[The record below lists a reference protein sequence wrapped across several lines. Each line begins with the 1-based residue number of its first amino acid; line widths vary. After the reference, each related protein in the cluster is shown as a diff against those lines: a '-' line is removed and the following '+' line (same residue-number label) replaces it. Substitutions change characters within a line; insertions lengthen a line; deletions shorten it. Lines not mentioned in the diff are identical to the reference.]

1 MAQVINS
8 NLLSLN
14 AQRNLNN
21 SGSALAT
28 SLERISSGLRIN
40 SASDDAAGMAIS
52 NRFTTQ
58 VNGLTQAIRNA
69 NDGISLSQT
78 AEGALQESTNI
89 LQRMRQLSIQSAN
102 STNSASD
109 RKALQGEVNQLIAEL
124 DRIANNTSF
133 NGLKLLDGSFT
144 SQQFQVGA
152 ESNQTVSVSVAGAT
166 AEILGT
172 NRLSTNNAT
181 DASLGASV
189 ESNTTTTNGA
199 QVNVVQTAVT
209 ADAARDE
216 SIADQTITIT
226 GPSGN
231 SSIATSQTVALTGD
245 NKNAKDIATLL
256 NALDG
261 VTANASTNSAAIDI
275 SNIANANG
283 AQEGDIV
290 SFTLDASG
298 VTSSQTF
305 TIGVNAAATQTAYAT
320 ALDAAVTAI
329 NAANSDSDLTRTG
342 TGNSLT
348 VASTSGENIGIENF
362 SVLDNASASL
372 TFVAGTNEAMSVKVD
387 GTVVNYTSGASDAA
401 AAAAFIA
408 GLTTAGINT
417 AYRVVDNAD
426 GTIDITKLDGTALV
440 LDTFEDGA
448 TADGSLVVA
457 ALNAGSGA
465 GGGGGGGADLTLST
479 DNTETATVTA
489 VTAASDTIT
498 FGGTTVTET
507 SGGGGATD
515 SAVVTGTVTV
525 NLEAELTIQSTVNGT
540 ATAGGL
546 FNVAGS
552 TAATTTGSNLGTE
565 GISEGNNVT
574 AQTLTIVG
582 ESTAAVS
589 VLANASAKQ
598 LASDVNA
605 ATASTGVSAT
615 ATTTATLSALSANG
629 TVSFNLYGS
638 NTNAIAV
645 SATVTTTDLSSLVDA
660 INDKTGNTGVT
671 AAIASSGS
679 AITLTSSTGE
689 DISIEGFEHSAAVTD
704 TDRTDGSSTAVTQTV
719 TVTGSLGNAVVL
731 QDGANISDAN
741 DADSTVIGGKVTFVA
756 DSTTFNI
763 QSNVADSAGSVF
775 TGAAAGAQ
783 ASTKTSVSQV
793 DISTIV
799 GANDAIDVLDGG
811 LARVDSIR
819 ANLGAVQNRFEST
832 ISNLASSVENLSAAR
847 SRILDADFASET
859 AALTRAQILQQ
870 AGIAALS
877 QANAQPQLVLA
888 LLQ

>member
-109 RKALQGEVNQLIAEL
+109 RKALQGEVNQLISEL

-152 ESNQTVSVSVAGAT
+152 EANQTVSVSVAGAT

-181 DASLGASV
+181 DVGMSASV
-189 ESNTTTTNGA
+189 ESNTTSTNGA
-199 QVNVVQTAVT
+199 TVGVASTAANTLALAGNNVAT
-209 ADAARDE
+209 
-216 SIADQTITIT
+216 QTITVT
-226 GPSGN
+226 GPAGN
-231 SSIATSQTVALTGD
+231 SDIATSQTVSVTAADSAST
-245 NKNAKDIATLL
+245 IATAL

-261 VTANASTNSAAIDI
+261 VTASAGTTTATLDLSTTIDT
-275 SNIANANG
+275 AN
-283 AQEGDIV
+283 EGDTI
-290 SFTLDASG
+290 SFSLNGSSITAQVGATDAATRTNVETAINNAFGSSTGLSVVNNADDTFSLTAADGANISIENYTLQDNAG
-298 VTSSQTF
+298 VTFSGTMTNVVNGDSQSLLFDATAVVF
-305 TIGVNAAATQTAYAT
+305 AANTTAATVNDNLFAAATSALSSSAYE
-320 ALDAAVTAI
+320 VTQSGGA
-329 NAANSDSDLTRTG
+329 G
-342 TGNSLT
+342 GN
-348 VASTSGENIGIENF
+348 V
-362 SVLDNASASL
+362 
-372 TFVAGTNEAMSVKVD
+372 
-387 GTVVNYTSGASDAA
+387 
-401 AAAAFIA
+401 
-408 GLTTAGINT
+408 
-417 AYRVVDNAD
+417 
-426 GTIDITKLDGTALV
+426 TIRKLDGTDLV
-440 LDTFEDGA
+440 LALTDAVGGDA
-448 TADGSLVVA
+448 TITMA
-457 ALNAGSGA
+457 NTAGSGGLGA
-465 GGGGGGGADLTLST
+465 TLASGVSDTSTVTDVNETATLTGSSGSAVTLTEGGADS
-479 DNTETATVTA
+479 
-489 VTAASDTIT
+489 
-498 FGGTTVTET
+498 
-507 SGGGGATD
+507 
-515 SAVVTGTVTV
+515 SAVSGAVTV
-525 NLEAELTIQSTVNGT
+525 NLEAELTIASSVSGT
-540 ATAGGL
+540 GSSGGVFNAG
-546 FNVAGS
+546 AA
-552 TAATTTGSNLGTE
+552 TAATTSGSNLGTE
-565 GISEGNNVT
+565 GVSEGNNVT

-582 ESTAAVS
+582 ESTATVS

-598 LASDVNA
+598 IASDVNA
-605 ATASTGVSAT
+605 VTATTGVSAK

-660 INDKTGNTGVT
+660 INDKTGNTGIT

-689 DISIEGFEHSAAVTD
+689 DISIEDFSQSAAVTD
-704 TDRTDGSSTAVTQTV
+704 TNRNDGSSTAVTQTM
-719 TVTGSLGNAVVL
+719 TVTGAQGSAVVL

-741 DADSTVIGGKVTFVA
+741 DADSTVIGGTVTFVA

-763 QSNVADSAGSVF
+763 QSSVADSAGSVF

-793 DISTIV
+793 DISTIA